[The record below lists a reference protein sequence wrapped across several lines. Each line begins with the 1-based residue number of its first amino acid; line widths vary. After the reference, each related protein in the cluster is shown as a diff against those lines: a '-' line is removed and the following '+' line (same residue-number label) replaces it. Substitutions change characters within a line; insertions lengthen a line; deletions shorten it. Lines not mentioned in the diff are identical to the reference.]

1 MARHAAKVFAKET
14 VHVDG
19 QEYIDCEFLQCEMV
33 YGGGALPV
41 LRGCNLDSCRW
52 KLEGAAGRTMA
63 LMRTLYAAGDKSLCE
78 GIIRDITGAQSRA
91 DSS

>member
-1 MARHAAKVFAKET
+1 
-14 VHVDG
+14 
-19 QEYIDCEFLQCEMV
+19 
-33 YGGGALPV
+33 
-41 LRGCNLDSCRW
+41 
-52 KLEGAAGRTMA
+52 LEGAAGRTMA